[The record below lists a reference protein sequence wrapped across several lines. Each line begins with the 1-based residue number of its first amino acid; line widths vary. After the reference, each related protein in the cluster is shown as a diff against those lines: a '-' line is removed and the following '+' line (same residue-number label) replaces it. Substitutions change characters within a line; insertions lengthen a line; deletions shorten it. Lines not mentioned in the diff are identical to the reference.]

1 MTPYASLP
9 KLGAEFDDFLFAPVG
24 DMNGMTVSVLSAL
37 ARLGVD
43 PWQEAAALARL
54 PGASAIERLT
64 KLFAGLPDAIK
75 ANPDPR
81 AIATR
86 LIPLLTRRGG
96 SPTAPPETTP
106 MAGPKK
112 TGLPTGMVVVLIGVF
127 LVALMLVAQWLLSG
141 P

>member
-9 KLGAEFDDFLFAPVG
+9 KLGAEFDDFLYAPVG

-37 ARLGVD
+37 ARAGVD

-64 KLFAGLPDAIK
+64 SLLAALPDAIA
-75 ANPDPR
+75 ANPGT
-81 AIATR
+81 IAAR
-86 LIPLLTRRGG
+86 LIPLLSRRTGRA
-96 SPTAPPETTP
+96 TAPPETTP

-112 TGLPTGMVVVLIGVF
+112 TRLPNLTVMVLMGII
-127 LVALMLVAQWLLSG
+127 LVALMLAAQWLLSG